1 MTAGTTPPFEIPT
14 DMRKMTEQSMNQVK
28 TAISSYLDFCKCN
41 VPENVVGGS
50 ALSDKIFAYAEKNV
64 ASAFEF
70 ASRLAQVRD
79 VQELAKLQTDF
90 IQAQMQVMTEQSKN
104 LSETMTKA
112 MTDALKSPT
121 KGGLSS

>member
-1 MTAGTTPPFEIPT
+1 MTAGTTPEFEIPT

-28 TAISSYLDFCKCN
+28 TAIGAYLDFWKRN
-41 VPENVVGGS
+41 VPENVGSGS

-79 VQELAKLQTDF
+79 VQELAKLQMDF
-90 IQAQMQVMTEQSKN
+90 IQAQMQAMTEQAKN
-104 LSETMTKA
+104 LSETTTKA
-112 MTDALKSPT
+112 MMDGLKSPT